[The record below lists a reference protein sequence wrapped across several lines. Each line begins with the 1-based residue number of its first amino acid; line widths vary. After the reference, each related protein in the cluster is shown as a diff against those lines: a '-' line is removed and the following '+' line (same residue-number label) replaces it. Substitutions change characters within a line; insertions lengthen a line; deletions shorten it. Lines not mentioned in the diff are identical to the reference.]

1 MPDQPENSDQSRAE
15 ASGAP
20 RAMTDDEKQVLK
32 ANLTDLVNEM
42 TQGASSKAAQTANE
56 GEAEA
61 EEAETEEGVV
71 DLEDEDGDFNFDSA
85 DYGEQDDEVE
95 AAPWAAYA
103 EAAEEADDEDEVEEE
118 ATYEEA
124 EPEQSETEAEYDE
137 EQLSEADRALL
148 AERKARLTAEKR
160 LAYAESQALAIKRK
174 NWVERDG
181 KHFPFLRELDLKE
194 LAGQVTSRRQ
204 FARAARAKNEQVK
217 EIAAPIIQRELQ
229 KQKAQRKSDLKAQW
243 GSPVAGPGALSDV
256 QRTNRELDEARAKGD
271 LQGAVKALLFGAKKN

>member
-204 FARAARAKNEQVK
+204 FARAARAN
-217 EIAAPIIQRELQ
+217 
-229 KQKAQRKSDLKAQW
+229 
-243 GSPVAGPGALSDV
+243 PVAGPGALSDV